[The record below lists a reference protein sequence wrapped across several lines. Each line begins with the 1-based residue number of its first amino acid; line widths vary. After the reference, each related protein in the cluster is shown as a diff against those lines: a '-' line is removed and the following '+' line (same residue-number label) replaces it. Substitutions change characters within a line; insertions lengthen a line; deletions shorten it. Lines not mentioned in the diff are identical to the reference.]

1 MVVMKP
7 DLMPHRSFSTLAT
20 GARQLVVHEAFETTL
35 WSALSLS
42 WLTP

>member
-7 DLMPHRSFSTLAT
+7 DLMPHRSFRTFAT
-20 GARQLVVHEAFETTL
+20 GARQLVVQEAFETTL
-35 WSALSLS
+35 CSAVSLS